1 LTGLTALP
9 ALAGQRTV
17 GENLVQAL
25 VRLAELRERLIPL
38 EIAVLNDP
46 ELAAQRQASA
56 GSTQGRSAICGRDV
70 RVEAETVRG
79 VEAPLELL

>member
-46 ELAAQRQASA
+46 ELAAQRQGASA
-56 GSTQGRSAICGRDV
+56 GSTQGTISYLRAGCSR
-70 RVEAETVRG
+70 
-79 VEAPLELL
+79 